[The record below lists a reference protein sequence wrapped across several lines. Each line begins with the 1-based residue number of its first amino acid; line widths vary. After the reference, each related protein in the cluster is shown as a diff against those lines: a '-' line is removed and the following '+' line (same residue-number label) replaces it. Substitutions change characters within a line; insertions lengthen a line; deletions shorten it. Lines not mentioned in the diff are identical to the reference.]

1 VTRQAI
7 GTPVTDVAVV
17 VGKTARR
24 KPVHLAPG
32 PTVVERRRGSVALN
46 AHSRLV
52 THAARLGIEGRCWSV
67 PAQPPQR
74 CMALGRMGAMA
85 AGANRRGVAA
95 GARTSFGS
103 GLVLV
108 PGQIGVRAQPDLIVV
123 ARFDSAACEEA
134 AEIGR
139 GVTIVALEPG

>member
-1 VTRQAI
+1 MTRQAI

-52 THAARLGIEGRCWSV
+52 THAARLGIEGRGWSM

-74 CMALGRMGAMA
+74 RVALGRMAAMT
-85 AGANRRGVAA
+85 AGTGWRGVAA

-103 GLVLV
+103 GLVFV
-108 PGQIGVRAQPDLIVV
+108 PGQIGMRAQPDLIVV
-123 ARFDSAACEEA
+123 ARFDTAAREEA
-134 AEIGR
+134 AEIAR